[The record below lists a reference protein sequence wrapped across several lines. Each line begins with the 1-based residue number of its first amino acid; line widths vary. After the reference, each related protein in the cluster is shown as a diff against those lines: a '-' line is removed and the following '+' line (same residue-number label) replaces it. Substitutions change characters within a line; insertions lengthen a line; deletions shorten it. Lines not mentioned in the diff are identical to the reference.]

1 MKSEGTPKGKRDSKQ
16 DPDLRPEYDF
26 DYSAAQPNR
35 FAKRKTV
42 QQVVVVLDP
51 DVSRVFT
58 NPQSVNTALRALLS
72 AMPSGR
78 SRISKKR
85 S

>member
-1 MKSEGTPKGKRDSKQ
+1 MKNKATPKAKRDSKQ
-16 DPDLRPEYDF
+16 DPELRPEYDF
-26 DYSAAQPNR
+26 DYSAARPNR
-35 FAKRKTV
+35 FAKRKTA

-51 DVSRVFT
+51 DVSQVFT

-72 AMPSGR
+72 AMPGGR
-78 SRISKKR
+78 SSISKKR